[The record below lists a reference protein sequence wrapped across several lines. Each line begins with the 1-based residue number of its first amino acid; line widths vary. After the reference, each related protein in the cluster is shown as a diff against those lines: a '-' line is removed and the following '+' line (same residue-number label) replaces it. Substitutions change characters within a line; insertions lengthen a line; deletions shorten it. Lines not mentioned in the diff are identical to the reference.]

1 MMKRVMITG
10 ATGFIGQQTI
20 KCFDPRGYEVH
31 CVTSH
36 KKIDGHD
43 EGVFWH
49 TANLLNEKDRL
60 NLFKTVKPSHLLHLA
75 WNTNPTTYWTS
86 DMNLKWLTA
95 SVSMLRS
102 FNEFNGER
110 ATFVGT
116 CAEYDWSYGFCSEN
130 ITPLRPATLYGVCK
144 NSLREVSESF
154 CKQNDIS
161 SSWGRVFF
169 LFGPNERRGRLVP
182 SIVLSLLKNAR
193 VDVTLGTQ
201 MRDFLYSKDVG
212 SALVALLCSNV
223 TGAVNIGS
231 GVPITIHEIA
241 DKIGVKL
248 GKSELINYGGIETQK
263 DEPSLIL
270 ADNRRLDQEVG
281 WKPRYTLDGGLEET
295 IAWWEKNNGES

>member
-1 MMKRVMITG
+1 MKRVIITG
-10 ATGFIGQQTI
+10 ATGFIGRHTI
-20 KCFDPRGYEVH
+20 KCFDPRDFEVH

-36 KKIDGHD
+36 KKIDNHD
-43 EGVFWH
+43 EDVFWH
-49 TANLLNEKDRL
+49 TANLLNERDRF
-60 NLFKTVKPSHLLHLA
+60 NLFKTVKPSYLLHLA
-75 WNTNPTTYWTS
+75 WDTDPKTYWTS
-86 DMNLKWLTA
+86 DMNLKWLSA
-95 SVSMLRS
+95 SVSMLKC

-110 ATFVGT
+110 ATVVGT

-161 SSWGRVFF
+161 LSWGRVFF
-169 LFGPNERRGRLVP
+169 LYGPNERAVRLVP
-182 SIVLSLLKNAR
+182 SIILSLLRNAP

-231 GVPITIHEIA
+231 GVPITIHDIA
-241 DKIGVKL
+241 QKIGVKL
-248 GKSELINYGGIETQK
+248 GKSELINYGGMETPK
-263 DEPSLIL
+263 DDPPLIL
-270 ADNRRLDQEVG
+270 ADSRRLGEEVG
-281 WKPRYTLDGGLEET
+281 WKPEYTLDDGLNET
-295 IAWWEKNNGES
+295 IAWWRKKHNDES

>member
-1 MMKRVMITG
+1 MITG
-10 ATGFIGQQTI
+10 ATGFIGRQTI
-20 KCFDPRGYEVH
+20 KCFDPRGFEVH

-36 KKIDGHD
+36 KKMDDHD

-169 LFGPNERRGRLVP
+169 LYGPSERRGRLVP
-182 SIVLSLLKNAR
+182 SIVLSLLKNAP

-231 GVPITIHEIA
+231 GVPLTIHEIA
-241 DKIGVKL
+241 EKIGVKL
-248 GKSELINYGGIETQK
+248 GKSELINYGGIETPK
-263 DEPSLIL
+263 DESPLIL

-295 IAWWEKNNGES
+295 IAWWEKNNDES

>member
-1 MMKRVMITG
+1 MITG

-20 KCFDPRGYEVH
+20 KCFDPRVFEVH

-36 KKIDGHD
+36 KKMDDHD
-43 EGVFWH
+43 DGVFWH
-49 TANLLNEKDRL
+49 TANLLNERDRL

-75 WNTNPTTYWTS
+75 WNTNPTTYSTS

-161 SSWGRVFF
+161 SSWGRAFF
-169 LFGPNERRGRLVP
+169 LYGPNEQRGRLVP
-182 SIVLSLLKNAR
+182 SIVLSLLKNAP
-193 VDVTLGTQ
+193 VDVTHGTQ

-231 GVPITIHEIA
+231 GVPISIHEIA

-248 GKSELINYGGIETQK
+248 GKSELINYGGIETPK
-263 DEPSLIL
+263 DEPPLIL

-281 WKPRYTLDGGLEET
+281 WKPRYTLAGSLEET
-295 IAWWEKNNGES
+295 IAWWEKNKDKS